1 MTGLEQKH
9 IYNLYALWHQNF
21 YGEVILTFGGYEK
34 FGGNVIFIFPAWHV
48 DIVCHF
54 GSYPLIMSVL
64 DLLFLI
70 IL

>member
-1 MTGLEQKH
+1 MTRLEQKH
-9 IYNLYALWHQNF
+9 IYNLQALWHQKF
-21 YGEVILTFGGYEK
+21 YGEEILTFGGYEK
-34 FGGNVIFIFPAWHV
+34 LRGNMILIFPAWHV

-54 GSYPLIMSVL
+54 GSYPLIMSEF